1 MYSREPR
8 AARAGPGPPGMR
20 QAKVGQSRQGG
31 LKGSWPGHS
40 DPGSQLPRLGG
51 SGHTSAWLGRVGPT
65 LSPCPRLS
73 FLPFLPEV
81 GKTLGSHSCS
91 HSSPSPL
98 GRGPCSPGPHGQQ
111 SRAKLPQAD
120 LAGSEAAEAS
130 SGASVLGPVGPS
142 VMVTGARGGEG
153 TGGARL
159 QGHPSFGM
167 RCSCS

>member
-8 AARAGPGPPGMR
+8 AARAGPGPPGTR
-20 QAKVGQSRQGG
+20 QAKVGQRRQGG

-98 GRGPCSPGPHGQQ
+98 GRGPCSPGPRGPISREVRQPRPALGRLSWAQLVPQ
-111 SRAKLPQAD
+111 SWSREP
-120 LAGSEAAEAS
+120 
-130 SGASVLGPVGPS
+130 
-142 VMVTGARGGEG
+142 GEG
-153 TGGARL
+153 KGWVVL
-159 QGHPSFGM
+159 DCEGHPSFGM